1 MVEFLQLPEETRRTL
16 IGQVNT
22 KTGMSVQAIE
32 KDWWVTLVLKALF
45 SLPIAE
51 HFIFKGGTSLSKGWK
66 LIDRF
71 SEDIDIALAPE
82 AFGREYQETPSISY
96 VKRLK
101 KEGCEF
107 TSTVIRSAL
116 EEKLKEMGIPDGMI
130 QVEAESVNPK
140 IPDKDPQTI
149 YVKFPSLFDTSKYI
163 DTSVKIEFGVR
174 ALKEPY
180 TTVTILSII
189 AIESSTPA
197 YIEEPF
203 TVTVVEPRKTF
214 MEKLMLLHEKFLTGR
229 AEGDAGERQSRHL
242 SDLLQMRKKGIV
254 EQVLGDPELYGLL
267 LHHRRHYVKLKDVDY
282 DSMQLHQLF
291 FLPPSEL
298 LKEFRRDYEVML
310 EEMIYGN
317 PPDFDT
323 LINELRELNLE
334 LTALGH
340 KKNMEDVIARAK
352 QQIADEKLDD
362 DVVQTAVV
370 YKIDPHLPD
379 GPDNIAIEFVA
390 EFVNTKDGMIF
401 HRIRVV

>member
-1 MVEFLQLPEETRRTL
+1 MIGWLQLTDDQRRTTL
-16 IGQVNT
+16 SQAASQSGIQA
-22 KTGMSVQAIE
+22 KAIE

-71 SEDIDIALAPE
+71 SEDIDIALAPD

-130 QVEAESVNPK
+130 QVEAETVNPK

-180 TTVTILSII
+180 TTVTIQSIYTI
-189 AIESSTPA
+189 T
-197 YIEEPF
+197 F
-203 TVTVVEPRKTF
+203 T
-214 MEKLMLLHEKFLTGR
+214 
-229 AEGDAGERQSRHL
+229 
-242 SDLLQMRKKGIV
+242 II
-254 EQVLGDPELYGLL
+254 
-267 LHHRRHYVKLKDVDY
+267 LK
-282 DSMQLHQLF
+282 
-291 FLPPSEL
+291 
-298 LKEFRRDYEVML
+298 
-310 EEMIYGN
+310 
-317 PPDFDT
+317 
-323 LINELRELNLE
+323 
-334 LTALGH
+334 
-340 KKNMEDVIARAK
+340 
-352 QQIADEKLDD
+352 
-362 DVVQTAVV
+362 
-370 YKIDPHLPD
+370 
-379 GPDNIAIEFVA
+379 
-390 EFVNTKDGMIF
+390 
-401 HRIRVV
+401 IRFN